1 MSGNTSE
8 VAASHGDAVARRG
21 AFRAGMLECAQLL
34 PSYMPFGLV
43 CGVAAVQAGLGEW
56 GAVALAAFAF
66 AGSSQA
72 VLTQFLSSGAPLLIA
87 VASGLVVNLRMAVYS
102 AAIAPRI
109 AGATR
114 KQRLLW
120 AAFLVDQTFISNEA
134 RHQRGE
140 HTGHELAFY
149 LGCAAVLWPWWILMN
164 AIGAFAGA
172 KLPASWQLDFT
183 IPLSFVALV
192 VPLLKSKPQVIAAI
206 AGGAAGV
213 VFYALPLKLGLI
225 AACALGTC
233 VGLLVDALL
242 ARRANAA
249 ASGGAL

>member
-1 MSGNTSE
+1 MNDE
-8 VAASHGDAVARRG
+8 EDQAASHAADNAAS
-21 AFRAGMLECAQLL
+21 RASFKAGVIECLQLL
-34 PSYMPFGLV
+34 PSYIPFGLV

-56 GAVALAAFAF
+56 GAVALATFAF

-72 VLTQFLSSGAPLLIA
+72 VLTQFLSSGAPLTIA
-87 VASGLVVNLRMAVYS
+87 ILSGLVVNLRMAVYS

-109 AGATR
+109 ADATPKER
-114 KQRLLW
+114 VLW

-140 HTGHELAFY
+140 QMAHPLAFY
-149 LGCAAVLWPWWILMN
+149 LGCALTLWPWWVLMN

-172 KLPASWQLDFT
+172 KLPASWQLEFT

-192 VPLLKSKPQVIAAI
+192 VPLLKSRSQMLAAV

-213 VFYALPLKLGLI
+213 LLYAMPLKLGLI

-233 VGLLVDALL
+233 VGMAADALL
-242 ARRANAA
+242 KLKPPEAA
-249 ASGGAL
+249 Q

>member
-8 VAASHGDAVARRG
+8 VAASHGDAAARRA

-109 AGATR
+109 AGATH

-249 ASGGAL
+249 ASRGAL

>member
-1 MSGNTSE
+1 MSSAADH
-8 VAASHGDAVARRG
+8 AASRA
-21 AFRAGMLECAQLL
+21 AFKAGVIECLQLV
-34 PSYMPFGLV
+34 PSYIPFGLV

-72 VLTQFLSSGAPLLIA
+72 VLTQFLSSGAPLTIA
-87 VASGLVVNLRMAVYS
+87 ILSGLVVNLRMAVYS

-109 AGATR
+109 AGATPKER
-114 KQRLLW
+114 VLW

-134 RHQRGE
+134 RHQRGA
-140 HTGHELAFY
+140 HMAHPLAFY
-149 LGCAAVLWPWWILMN
+149 LGCALTLWPWWVLMN

-172 KLPASWQLDFT
+172 KLPASWQLEFT

-192 VPLLKSKPQVIAAI
+192 VPLMKSRSQILAAI

-213 VFYALPLKLGLI
+213 LLYALPLKLGLI

-233 VGLLVDALL
+233 VGMAADALL
-242 ARRANAA
+242 KLKPPEAAR
-249 ASGGAL
+249 

>member
-1 MSGNTSE
+1 MSNP
-8 VAASHGDAVARRG
+8 ANHADSHAE
-21 AFRAGMLECAQLL
+21 FRAAFKAGVIECLKL
-34 PSYMPFGLV
+34 IPSYIPFGLV

-72 VLTQFLSSGAPLLIA
+72 VLTQFLSSGAPLSIA
-87 VASGLVVNLRMAVYS
+87 IISGLVVNLRMAVYS

-109 AGATR
+109 VGATPKER
-114 KQRLLW
+114 VLW
-120 AAFLVDQTFISNEA
+120 ALFLVDQTFISNEV

-140 HTGHELAFY
+140 HMKHPLAFY
-149 LGCAAVLWPWWILMN
+149 LGCALTLWPWWVLMN

-183 IPLSFVALV
+183 IPLSFVAMV
-192 VPLLKSKPQVIAAI
+192 VPLLKSPSQILAAI

-213 VFYALPLKLGLI
+213 VLYAMPLKLGLI
-225 AACALGTC
+225 GACALGTC
-233 VGLLVDALL
+233 VGMFADALL
-242 ARRANAA
+242 KLKTSEMRQ
-249 ASGGAL
+249 

>member
-8 VAASHGDAVARRG
+8 VAASHGDAVARRA
-21 AFRAGMLECAQLL
+21 AFRAGMRECAQLL

-164 AIGAFAGA
+164 AVGAFAGA
-172 KLPASWQLDFT
+172 KLPTSWQLDFT

>member
-1 MSGNTSE
+1 MNDE
-8 VAASHGDAVARRG
+8 EDQAASHAADNVASRA
-21 AFRAGMLECAQLL
+21 AFKAGVIECLQLL
-34 PSYMPFGLV
+34 PSYVPFGLV

-56 GAVALAAFAF
+56 GAVALATFAF

-72 VLTQFLSSGAPLLIA
+72 VLTQFLSSGAPLTIA
-87 VASGLVVNLRMAVYS
+87 ILSGLVVNLRMAVYS

-109 AGATR
+109 AGATPKER
-114 KQRLLW
+114 VLW

-140 HTGHELAFY
+140 HMAHPLAFY
-149 LGCAAVLWPWWILMN
+149 LGCALTLWPWWVLMN

-172 KLPASWQLDFT
+172 KLPASWQLEFT

-192 VPLLKSKPQVIAAI
+192 VPLLKSRSQILAAI

-213 VFYALPLKLGLI
+213 LLYAMPLKLGLI
-225 AACALGTC
+225 VACALGTC
-233 VGLLVDALL
+233 VGLAVDALSR
-242 ARRANAA
+242 ARGPEVTR
-249 ASGGAL
+249 

>member
-1 MSGNTSE
+1 MSRAVDHAANH
-8 VAASHGDAVARRG
+8 AASRA
-21 AFRAGMLECAQLL
+21 AFKAGVIECLQLI
-34 PSYMPFGLV
+34 PSYIPFGLV
-43 CGVAAVQAGLGEW
+43 CGVASVQAGLGEW

-66 AGSSQA
+66 AGSAQA
-72 VLTQFLSSGAPLLIA
+72 VLTQFLSSGAPLTIA
-87 VASGLVVNLRMAVYS
+87 ILSGLVVNLRIAVYS

-109 AGATR
+109 KGATAKER
-114 KQRLLW
+114 VLW

-140 HTGHELAFY
+140 HMNHPLAFY
-149 LGCAAVLWPWWILMN
+149 LGCALTLWPWWVLMN

-183 IPLSFVALV
+183 IPLSFVAMV
-192 VPLLKSKPQVIAAI
+192 VPLLKSRSQILAAI

-213 VFYALPLKLGLI
+213 LLYAMPLKLGLI

-233 VGLLVDALL
+233 VGMAVDALL
-242 ARRANAA
+242 KIKTTEATR
-249 ASGGAL
+249 

>member
-1 MSGNTSE
+1 MNSSADQA
-8 VAASHGDAVARRG
+8 VDYAAS
-21 AFRAGMLECAQLL
+21 RASFKAGVIECLHL
-34 PSYMPFGLV
+34 IPSYIPFGLV

-72 VLTQFLSSGAPLLIA
+72 VLTQFLSSGAPLTIA
-87 VASGLVVNLRMAVYS
+87 ILSGLVVNLRMAVYS

-109 AGATR
+109 AGATP

-140 HTGHELAFY
+140 HMNHPLAFY
-149 LGCAAVLWPWWILMN
+149 LGCAFTLWPWWVLMN

-172 KLPASWQLDFT
+172 RLPTSWQLDFT
-183 IPLSFVALV
+183 IPLSFVAMV
-192 VPLLKSKPQVIAAI
+192 VPLLKSRSQILAAI

-213 VFYALPLKLGLI
+213 LLYALPLKLGLI

-233 VGLLVDALL
+233 VGMAVDALL
-242 ARRANAA
+242 KFKTSEAA
-249 ASGGAL
+249 P